1 MVLHANGSVVGFE
14 NGLNGNDYHFKDTL
28 SPLMTV
34 WKNGEVLS
42 PQAATFDEAQG
53 NLVLDYLQEIQV
65 SIKTEEKET
74 HLTLELT

>member
-28 SPLMTV
+28 SPLITV

-42 PQAATFDEAQG
+42 PQAATFDEA
-53 NLVLDYLQEIQV
+53 
-65 SIKTEEKET
+65 
-74 HLTLELT
+74 